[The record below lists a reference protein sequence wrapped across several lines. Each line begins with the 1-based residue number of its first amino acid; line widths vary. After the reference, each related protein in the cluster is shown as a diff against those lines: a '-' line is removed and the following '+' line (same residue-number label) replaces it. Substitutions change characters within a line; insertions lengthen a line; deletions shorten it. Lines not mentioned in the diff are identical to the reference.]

1 MTLAQRIGKI
11 LSALFS
17 FLCAWIMFR
26 MGEAGFLLVSLMI
39 SISLILFGLRSLI
52 FYWTMARHM
61 VDGRTALYIGVI
73 VLDFGFFTLSVTQYH
88 RLFIAIYLLA
98 VYAFSGA
105 MDILRALEARRL
117 EAPSWRLN
125 LAVGIVNIGVAVAAA
140 YFGLLCGD
148 MRDLTLIY
156 AAGMVYTAVL
166 SMISAFRKTAIVYIP

>member
-1 MTLAQRIGKI
+1 MTLAQRVGKI

-73 VLDFGFFTLSVTQYH
+73 VLDFGFLPCPSRSITASLSPFTFWRCT
-88 RLFIAIYLLA
+88 LFPGPWIFC
-98 VYAFSGA
+98 VHWKPGG
-105 MDILRALEARRL
+105 LRPR
-117 EAPSWRLN
+117 P
-125 LAVGIVNIGVAVAAA
+125 GG
-140 YFGLLCGD
+140 
-148 MRDLTLIY
+148 
-156 AAGMVYTAVL
+156 
-166 SMISAFRKTAIVYIP
+166 